1 MSQINILLVD
11 DHNIVKQGLRA
22 ILESES
28 NITIVDE
35 ASDGKDAIQKLET
48 NELIDFVIIDINM
61 PVMNGIDATE
71 IITKKF
77 PNIKVLALTMLNE
90 EYHIRKMLKAGA
102 DGYILKNSSKDE
114 LLSAVTAISKGEHYF
129 SKEATNIIMMDMVQG
144 APSIDEPQVEKVY
157 LTGREK
163 DILKLIAQE
172 FTNAEI
178 AGKLFISVRTV
189 DAHRRNLLQKIGARN
204 TAGLVVY
211 AIEHKLNLEISE

>member
-22 ILESES
+22 ILESHP
-28 NITIVDE
+28 NITVVDE
-35 ASDGKDAIQKLET
+35 AGNGKEAIEKLQT
-48 NELIDFVIIDINM
+48 NLLINFVIIDINM
-61 PVMNGIDATE
+61 PVMNGIEATE

-77 PNIKVLALTMLNE
+77 PDIQVLALTMLNE

-114 LLSAVTAISKGEHYF
+114 LLKAVITIAKGEHYF

-144 APSIDEPQVEKVY
+144 VTAAQEPQKEEVY
-157 LTGREK
+157 LTDREK

-178 AGKLFISVRTV
+178 AEKLFISVRTV

-211 AIEHKLNLEISE
+211 AIEHRLNLDL

>member
-77 PNIKVLALTMLNE
+77 PEIKVLALTMLNE

-114 LLSAVTAISKGEHYF
+114 LLSAVTTIAKGEHYF

-144 APSIDEPQVEKVY
+144 TPSIEEPQVEKVY

>member
-1 MSQINILLVD
+1 MGHINVLLVD

-22 ILESES
+22 ILDSHPS
-28 NITIVDE
+28 ITVVSE
-35 ASDGKDAIQKLET
+35 ASDGKEAIEKLEGSLDV
-48 NELIDFVIIDINM
+48 NFVIIDINM
-61 PVMNGIDATE
+61 PVMNGIEATE

-77 PNIKVLALTMLNE
+77 TDIKVLALTMLNE

-114 LLSAVTAISKGEHYF
+114 LLNAVTTIAKGEHYF

-144 APSIDEPQVEKVY
+144 TPPVQESHSEEVY
-157 LTGREK
+157 LTEREK
-163 DILKLIAQE
+163 DILRLIAQE

-178 AGKLFISVRTV
+178 ADKLFISVRTV

-211 AIEHKLNLEISE
+211 AIEHKLNQNPA